1 MGERK
6 MIAVVGAVAAMTVLV
21 GACACGTEGSDA
33 SHLTNPPPQGDTDQ
47 QSYTL
52 GCPSPIGELTTE
64 LTYTVTDNADPVP
77 TGTTLT
83 YRIEAPLAQV
93 KAPITPTF
101 ESSTVTFAIPQ
112 GFNATDATMD
122 PTSNSD
128 FASAT
133 AQLADGNVSYTLTGD
148 FSLNGDPRQVPT
160 LVVTGT
166 VTAAAGSSITWMTP
180 TSVDGTAKAGIFG
193 SQSSSCTFGQP
204 GPIATTKVV
213 G

>member
-1 MGERK
+1 MGARR
-6 MIAVVGAVAAMTVLV
+6 IVGLAALVVLV
-21 GACACGTEGSDA
+21 GACACGREAGDA
-33 SHLTNPPPQGDTDQ
+33 SHLTNPPPQGTTDQ

-52 GCPSPIGELTTE
+52 GCPSPLGELTTE
-64 LTYTVTDNADPVP
+64 LTYTVTDSADPAP
-77 TGTTLT
+77 TGTTVT
-83 YRIEAPLAQV
+83 YRIGAPLAQV

-101 ESSTVTFAIPQ
+101 ESSTVTIAIPQ
-112 GFNATDATMD
+112 GFDATSATMD

-133 AQLADGNVSYTLTGD
+133 AQLANGNVSYTLTGD
-148 FSLNGDPRQVPT
+148 FPLNGDPRQVPT

-166 VTAAAGSSITWMTP
+166 VTAPAGSSITWMTP

-193 SQSSSCTFGQP
+193 SQSSSCTFAQP
-204 GPIATTKVV
+204 GPIATTKVA